1 MIEDFVSRMFA
12 IRDAAHLAHWAAKGK
27 GSFAA
32 HMALGD
38 FYDEL
43 IDKLDAYVEVYQ
55 GYFGLIGPVRPTPYS
70 RDDVMGQI
78 RSLAAWMEEHCDDI
92 CREKPA
98 LENLLQDIEGLFAST
113 YYKLKNL
120 E

>member
-32 HMALGD
+32 HVALGE
-38 FYDEL
+38 FYGA
-43 IDKLDAYVEVYQ
+43 IPDKLDAFIEAYQ
-55 GYFGLIGPVRPTPYS
+55 GYFGLIGAVKPMPYS
-70 RDDVMGQI
+70 REGVMEQI
-78 RSLAAWMEEHCDDI
+78 KGLAAWIEMNADDI
-92 CREKPA
+92 CREKSA
-98 LENLLQDIEGLFAST
+98 LENMLQDIEALFAST
-113 YYKLKNL
+113 FYKLKNL